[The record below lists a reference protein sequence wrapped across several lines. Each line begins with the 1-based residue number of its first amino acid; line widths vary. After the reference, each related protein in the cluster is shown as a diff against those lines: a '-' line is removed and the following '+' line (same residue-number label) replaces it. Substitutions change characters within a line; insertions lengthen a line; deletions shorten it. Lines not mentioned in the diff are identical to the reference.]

1 MIFKKLL
8 HFWNKTEEVFLVFGM
23 STMFIA
29 MIAQVVCRYCFN
41 SPLIWSEV
49 YARYMYMWVV
59 FLGISYGFRHDKHIY
74 VGILYDRFP
83 EKIKQTVHILICALM
98 IYIMAVQIPC
108 GVEYCQQLMR
118 VKVNGLP
125 IARGI
130 VYWCLP
136 IGYTTAIIR
145 LLMDVVSTVLQMF
158 GIRIGENT
166 EMEDGI

>member
-8 HFWNKTEEVFLVFGM
+8 HFWNKTEEVFLIFGM

-83 EKIKQTVHILICALM
+83 EKIYHGCTDTL
-98 IYIMAVQIPC
+98 
-108 GVEYCQQLMR
+108 R
-118 VKVNGLP
+118 
-125 IARGI
+125 RGI
-130 VYWCLP
+130 LSAAYESESERSADSKRDCL
-136 IGYTTAIIR
+136 
-145 LLMDVVSTVLQMF
+145 LVSTDWVY
-158 GIRIGENT
+158 NCNNPAA
-166 EMEDGI
+166 DGRCIYCSSDVRD